1 MQRKNKLII
10 FCILVSLIFLC
21 SGIILYNNN
30 FNTFSNYSLSSKD
43 DGQKSFLNYKN
54 YKVSTDG
61 ESFDF
66 GGFDGKWSLI
76 EINSPKDNEITIDDM
91 TKISKGEFCIVVLD
105 SDLNIVANTK
115 SISQNSANKEVTFST
130 AKAGKYIVRIAGK
143 EASGN
148 FKIKVNSTMNINIS
162 HKDFFS

>member
-10 FCILVSLIFLC
+10 SSILVSLIFLC
-21 SGIILYNNN
+21 SGIILYNN

-43 DGQKSFLNYKN
+43 DGQKSFLNYEN
-54 YKVSTDG
+54 YKLSTDG

-76 EINSPKDNEITIDDM
+76 EISSPKDNEITIDDM

-115 SISQNSANKEVTFST
+115 SNSQNSSNKEVTVST
-130 AKAGKYIVRIAGK
+130 AKGGKYIVRIAGK
-143 EASGN
+143 EASGSFN
-148 FKIKVNSTMNINIS
+148 IKVNSIKKINIS